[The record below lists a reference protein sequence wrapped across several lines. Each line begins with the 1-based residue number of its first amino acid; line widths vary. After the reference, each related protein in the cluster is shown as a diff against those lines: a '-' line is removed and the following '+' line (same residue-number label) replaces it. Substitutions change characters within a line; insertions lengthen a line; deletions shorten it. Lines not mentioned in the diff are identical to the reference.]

1 MMVADD
7 YDAATMKIEVWQKD
21 MGIIAAFA
29 KSLGC
34 PTPLFTTT
42 SDLYTAGMA
51 QGRAAQDTAA
61 VCAVLAELARLER

>member
-1 MMVADD
+1 
-7 YDAATMKIEVWQKD
+7 MKMEVWQKD

-51 QGRAAQDTAA
+51 QSRAEQDTAA
-61 VCAVLAELARLER
+61 VCAVLAEMARLER